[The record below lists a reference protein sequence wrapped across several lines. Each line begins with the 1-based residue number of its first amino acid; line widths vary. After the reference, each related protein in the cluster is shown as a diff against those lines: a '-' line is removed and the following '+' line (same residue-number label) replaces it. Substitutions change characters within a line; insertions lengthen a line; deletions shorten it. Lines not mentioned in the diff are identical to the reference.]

1 MLGTLDMSQAADNQT
16 YETIL
21 AFDFGLKRIGV
32 AVGQSITQTAQPLP
46 LLNAQD
52 GAPKW
57 DEVQQLIEKWQP
69 QLLLV
74 GIPLHMDGSEQ
85 DVTRFARRFGN
96 RLNGRFHL
104 PVQWVDER
112 LTSYEAETILSD
124 LDFKSAND
132 KIGVDS
138 VSAML
143 ILEQW
148 FR

>member
-1 MLGTLDMSQAADNQT
+1 MPPTEDNKA

-74 GIPLHMDGSEQ
+74 GAPLHMDGSEQ

-104 PVQWVDER
+104 PVQWADER
-112 LTSYEAETILSD
+112 LTSYEAESILSD

>member
-1 MLGTLDMSQAADNQT
+1 MPQAADNQT

-46 LLNAQD
+46 LLKAQD

-74 GIPLHMDGSEQ
+74 GVPLHMDGSEQ

-112 LTSYEAETILSD
+112 LTSYEAETILSE